1 MRCLVLSGGAAKG
14 AFQVGALIH
23 LIINLKYS
31 YKNFSGV
38 SVGALNSS
46 FLAQYNDL
54 EQGIFDLRNLWCNIR
69 KENILK
75 RHFPF
80 GRLHGLWKKSLYDS
94 KPLQDLI
101 DTNIDIYKIQQSNNN
116 IDIGSVCLNNG
127 KYSTVN
133 QDNKNFIDHVKAS
146 CSFPGLF
153 EPISINDELWLD
165 GGVKSITPL
174 QAAINSG
181 ASEIDVILTS
191 PESNNVCF
199 NKGNSIDIL
208 KRSIDLMIDSII
220 ESDIRKAQLYN
231 KILEHESIQDKR
243 KVNINIIRP
252 NKVLLN
258 DSFDFS
264 IEKTKN
270 LIDIGYNSARELCQN

>member
-101 DTNIDIYKIQQSNNN
+101 DNNIDIHKIQQSNNN
-116 IDIGSVCLNNG
+116 IEIGSVCLNNG

-133 QDNKNFIDHVKAS
+133 QDNINFIDHVKAS

-153 EPISINDELWLD
+153 EPISIDNELWLD